1 MAVKNDLKKPVAEN
15 KAGFPIPEGNYKMIL
30 IGFAIVVLGFIL
42 MMGGGSEDPNQ
53 FNYDIFSFRRITL
66 APIVVLVFRLLIGGQ
81 IFLYVNNQ
89 HGAFQLCGSPYDIPV
104 TCPEL
109 FFDFLT
115 VYFAF

>member
-66 APIVVLVFRLLIGGQ
+66 VPIVGLAGFGFVFWAIMRKPKKEIK
-81 IFLYVNNQ
+81 
-89 HGAFQLCGSPYDIPV
+89 D
-104 TCPEL
+104 
-109 FFDFLT
+109 
-115 VYFAF
+115 